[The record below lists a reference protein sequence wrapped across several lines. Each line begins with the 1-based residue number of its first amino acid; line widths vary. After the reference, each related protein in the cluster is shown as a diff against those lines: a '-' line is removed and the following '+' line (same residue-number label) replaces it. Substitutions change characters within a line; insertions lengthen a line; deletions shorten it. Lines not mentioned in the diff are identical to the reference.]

1 MKNTTLKLLKQSY
14 NTPQEKFNALLSA
27 MVSANGNPNLIRN
40 YNARGYTPEGLK
52 TLEYDICQ
60 HLGISE
66 REIREFQLPKPKT
79 EVPVAQ
85 EPSSDVP
92 ENIIPLEV
100 KKSRFSEILQELNDE
115 EKTGLKISTQYPF
128 LREENC
134 PNEFKILV
142 NDAITAYHNAKEK
155 HEGLF
160 AIFNNEGNPEATN
173 EEIYAIASELLSDFE
188 LNREI
193 HEELEHYT
201 KTGEILGNHKI
212 FGDLKLKREVEA
224 MSAEDLAKTKNNIKS
239 YISKKKKDLEKAD
252 NDERKA
258 SLEQQIT
265 YLEKKRDLVDARL
278 KEK

>member
-1 MKNTTLKLLKQSY
+1 MKNKAIKVLKTKQ
-14 NTPQEKFNALLSA
+14 TPQQEFNALLSVFIA
-27 MVSANGNPNLIRN
+27 SNGNPNLIRN
-40 YNARGYTPEGLK
+40 YNARGYYAEGLVS
-52 TLEYDICQ
+52 LRYDVRQ
-60 HLGISE
+60 HLNISDADL
-66 REIREFQLPKPKT
+66 RNFVEI
-79 EVPVAQ
+79 PVAQ
-85 EPSSDVP
+85 EPSADIP
-92 ENIIPLEV
+92 KNFIPLEV

-134 PNEFKILV
+134 PNEFKILI

-160 AIFNNEGNPEATN
+160 AIFNNNENPEATN

-188 LNREI
+188 INREI
-193 HEELEHYT
+193 HEELEHYA

-212 FGDLKLKREVEA
+212 FGDLKLQREVDA

-252 NDERKA
+252 TDERKA
-258 SLEQQIT
+258 SLEEQIA